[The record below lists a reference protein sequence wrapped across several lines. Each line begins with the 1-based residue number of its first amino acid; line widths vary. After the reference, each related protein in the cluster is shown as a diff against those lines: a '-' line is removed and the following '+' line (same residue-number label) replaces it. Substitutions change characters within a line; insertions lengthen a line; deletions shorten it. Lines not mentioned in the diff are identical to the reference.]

1 MAETDSLLKR
11 LVSTFRLDFAAWVL
25 GTAVQ
30 TARPLQSE
38 LPGTTVALDQLFQ
51 VTLANDRELLLHL
64 EFQGRGSHEPMSWR
78 MLEHMTRLAH
88 LHRLDLESVVL
99 YIGRG
104 AGADDTGIYQVN
116 GLEGTPVL
124 AWRYRVIRLWQ
135 MHTEEL
141 IAARQVAP
149 LALLGQTPIAQPEVI
164 LPAVVSRMRSVADV
178 ALRGHLLAALLA
190 LLSEE
195 EMVSMVE
202 RLLEEEEWFLQ
213 LPYQRRIRAEGYA
226 EGRREGEAEVLLRQ
240 LRLRF
245 GALPEDVTARLKA
258 ADAETLL
265 RWSERVL
272 SASTLDA
279 VFAE

>member
-1 MAETDSLLKR
+1 
-11 LVSTFRLDFAAWVL
+11 
-25 GTAVQ
+25 VQ

-38 LPGTTVALDQLFQ
+38 LPGTTVAVDQVFQ

-64 EFQGRGSHEPMSWR
+64 EFQGRRSHEAMQWR
-78 MLEHMTRLAH
+78 MLEYMPRLAH
-88 LHRLDLESVVL
+88 IHRLDLESVVM
-99 YIGRG
+99 YVGRG
-104 AGADDTGIYQVN
+104 ADADDTGIYQVN
-116 GLEGTPVL
+116 GLDGTPVL

-135 MHTEEL
+135 MQAEEL
-141 IAARQVAP
+141 MAARQVAP
-149 LALLGQTPIAQPEVI
+149 LALLGQTQIAQPEVI

-178 ALRGHLLAALLA
+178 ALRDHLLTALLA
-190 LLSEE
+190 LLPEE

-202 RLLEEEEWFLQ
+202 RLLEEDEWLLE
-213 LPYQRRIRAEGYA
+213 LPYLRRIRA
-226 EGRREGEAEVLLRQ
+226 EGRREGEAEVLLRL
-240 LRLRF
+240 LRSRF
-245 GALPEDVTARLKA
+245 GSLPDDVTARLNT